1 MKAIG
6 LGLLLVAVLAMV
18 GSVIWV
24 MVTEASST
32 PVIVYIIIG
41 AAVLG
46 VIMLLGAAINDR
58 QKQQK
63 SEKFERRSN

>member
-41 AAVLG
+41 AALLG
-46 VIMLLGAAINDR
+46 VIMLLGAAISDR
-58 QKQQK
+58 RKQQK

>member
-24 MVTEASST
+24 MVTEASNT
-32 PVIVYIIIG
+32 PVIVYVIIG
-41 AAVLG
+41 AAALG
-46 VIMLLGAAINDR
+46 VVTLLAAAVSDR
-58 QKQQK
+58 RKQQK
-63 SEKFERRSN
+63 SEHFEGRNN

>member
-24 MVTEASST
+24 MWAGASST
-32 PVIVYIIIG
+32 PVIVYVVIGATGWGIII
-41 AAVLG
+41 
-46 VIMLLGAAINDR
+46 LLAAAIVDR
-58 QKQQK
+58 RKQKK
-63 SEKFERRSN
+63 TEHFERRDN

>member
-24 MVTEASST
+24 MVTEASGT
-32 PVIVYIIIG
+32 PAVVYVMIG

-46 VIMLLGAAINDR
+46 FILLLAAAIADR
-58 QKQQK
+58 RRAQK
-63 SEKFERRSN
+63 SEQFEGRNN

>member
-46 VIMLLGAAINDR
+46 VIMLLVAAISER
-58 QKQQK
+58 QKQK
-63 SEKFERRSN
+63 KTEHFERRDN